1 MRKIETDIVTLL
13 HLFCAVVTD
22 FYQFTPGTVSSDG
35 LAEQMTRLACWFIP
49 YLKEVASEITNQI
62 GDTLSNSRVVEQL
75 YSILEI
81 SNILHYIALIQ
92 SFLILFQGAVSQLA
106 FPFRLHHCLR
116 RHDSRPHRIIHSLYR
131 SPRIHQ

>member
-1 MRKIETDIVTLL
+1 
-13 HLFCAVVTD
+13 
-22 FYQFTPGTVSSDG
+22 
-35 LAEQMTRLACWFIP
+35 MTRLACWFIP

-62 GDTLSNSRVVEQL
+62 GDTLSHGRVVEQL

-81 SNILHYIALIQ
+81 SNILHHIALIQ
-92 SFLILFQGAVSQLA
+92 SFLILFQGAVSKIA

-131 SPRIHQ
+131 SRSEEHTSELQ